1 MARARAWR
9 NPHAAR
15 IASRV
20 LLTPG
25 PTPRTRRP
33 PLATRGVPARAAGLR
48 LLHGVLTLGRPLD
61 AMLGDTLGSLPPSDR
76 GLAHA
81 IVLGVLRRLPD
92 LDAAIDATTPN
103 PLPHDA
109 RARAVLRAALAQVW
123 TLGTPAHAVV
133 ATSLALVEGGP
144 KRLVHAVLA
153 RLLRDASVAPVP
165 PRLPAPWAGRWRAA
179 YGADAAEAIAVALAD
194 EPPLDLTLRD
204 AAETALW
211 AGRLGGLSLIPG
223 HVRLPRTGDVTALPG
238 FAEGAW
244 WVQDLAAS
252 LPARLLGARAGEPVV
267 DLCAAPG
274 GKTLQLAAAGAAVT
288 ALDISA
294 TRLKLVGDNLARTGL
309 AAGLV
314 VADALGWNPP
324 VRPQAV
330 LIDAPCSATGTAR
343 RHPDVLYLKA
353 ARDFGPVLELQSA
366 LLARALA
373 WLPPRGRAVYCVC
386 SLEPEEGEAQ
396 IARALANDPGIATD
410 SISLDELPAGLSPG
424 SEGWLRTLPGQVAGG
439 LDGFFIAR
447 LRRT

>member
-1 MARARAWR
+1 M
-9 NPHAAR
+9 AR
-15 IASRV
+15 IASRI

-25 PTPRTRRP
+25 PTLRRRRP
-33 PLATRGVPARAAGLR
+33 PLATQGVPARAAALR
-48 LLHGVLTLGRPLD
+48 LLHAVLTLGRPLD
-61 AMLGDTLGSLPPSDR
+61 AVLGGTLGSLPPSDR

-81 IVLGVLRRLPD
+81 IVLAVLRRLPD
-92 LDAAIDATTPN
+92 LDAAIDLTTPN

-123 TLGTPAHAVV
+123 TLGTPPHAVV

-153 RLLRDASVAPVP
+153 RLLREASVAPVP
-165 PRLPAPWAGRWRAA
+165 PRLPAPWAERWNAV
-179 YGADAAEAIAVALAD
+179 YGIDATQAIAAALVD
-194 EPPLDLTLRD
+194 EPPLDLTLKD
-204 AAETALW
+204 ATETALW
-211 AGRLGGLSLIPG
+211 AEQLGGVSLLPG

-252 LPARLLGARAGEPVV
+252 LPARLLGARLGEAVL

-274 GKTLQLAAAGAAVT
+274 GKALQLAAAGATLA
-288 ALDISA
+288 ALDLSA
-294 TRLKLVGDNLARTGL
+294 ARMKLITDNLARTRL
-309 AAGLV
+309 TADLV
-314 VADALGWNPP
+314 VADALEWTPLTP
-324 VRPQAV
+324 PQAI

-353 ARDFGPVLELQSA
+353 ARNFAPVLDLQAA

-373 WLPPRGRAVYCVC
+373 WLPSGGRAVYCVC
-386 SLEPEEGEAQ
+386 SLEPEEGEVQ
-396 IARALANDPGIATD
+396 VARALAADPAIRTDPIIAA
-410 SISLDELPAGLSPG
+410 ELPAGLAPG
-424 SEGWLRTLPGQVAGG
+424 PEGWLRTLPGQIAGG

-447 LRRT
+447 LRRS

>member
-1 MARARAWR
+1 M
-9 NPHAAR
+9 
-15 IASRV
+15 
-20 LLTPG
+20 LTPG

-33 PLATRGVPARAAGLR
+33 PLATQGVPARAAALR
-48 LLHGVLTLGRPLD
+48 LLHAVLTLGRPLD
-61 AMLGDTLGSLPPSDR
+61 AVLGGTLGSLPPSDR

-81 IVLGVLRRLPD
+81 IVLAVLRRLPD

-123 TLGTPAHAVV
+123 TLGTPPHAVV

-153 RLLRDASVAPVP
+153 RLLREASVAPVP
-165 PRLPAPWAGRWRAA
+165 PRLPAPWADRWSAA
-179 YGADAAEAIAVALAD
+179 YGVDAAEAIALALAD
-194 EPPLDLTLRD
+194 EPPLDLTLKNARD
-204 AAETALW
+204 TALW
-211 AGRLGGLSLIPG
+211 AERLGGISLMPG

-238 FAEGAW
+238 FTEGAW

-252 LPARLLGARAGEPVV
+252 LPARLLSAHAGEAVL

-288 ALDISA
+288 ALDLSPN
-294 TRLKLVGDNLARTGL
+294 RLKLVADNLARTGL
-309 AAGLV
+309 AAEV
-314 VADALGWNPP
+314 VIADALAWTPP
-324 VRPQAV
+324 LPSNAI

-353 ARDFGPVLELQSA
+353 ARDFAPVLDLQAA

-373 WLPPRGRAVYCVC
+373 WLPPGGRAVYCVC
-386 SLEPEEGEAQ
+386 SLEPEEGEVQ
-396 IARALANDPGIATD
+396 VARALAVDPAIRTD
-410 SISLDELPAGLSPG
+410 PIRAAELPVGLAPG
-424 SEGWLRTLPGQVAGG
+424 AEGWLRTLPGQLVGG

-447 LRRT
+447 LRRS